1 MKLFCQQCF
10 AKVEYK
16 FSKPKFCPECGKQMG
31 TVLSKVET
39 VTTSKNPDADRI
51 RELELQLEKF
61 KNDKT
66 GSNKREVLSKRYQ
79 DYVDNEDEEEYDD
92 EDYNETQKHIDNF
105 KNKKNKIGV
114 SIEKNN
120 PNRGI
125 SFGQLMEGVSSGS
138 ISAGDEFKMTDD
150 SPRKTDKQILEELR
164 IEASSKSRTIEID

>member
-1 MKLFCQQCF
+1 M
-10 AKVEYK
+10 
-16 FSKPKFCPECGKQMG
+16 
-31 TVLSKVET
+31 
-39 VTTSKNPDADRI
+39 
-51 RELELQLEKF
+51 
-61 KNDKT
+61 
-66 GSNKREVLSKRYQ
+66 
-79 DYVDNEDEEEYDD
+79 
-92 EDYNETQKHIDNF
+92 
-105 KNKKNKIGV
+105 